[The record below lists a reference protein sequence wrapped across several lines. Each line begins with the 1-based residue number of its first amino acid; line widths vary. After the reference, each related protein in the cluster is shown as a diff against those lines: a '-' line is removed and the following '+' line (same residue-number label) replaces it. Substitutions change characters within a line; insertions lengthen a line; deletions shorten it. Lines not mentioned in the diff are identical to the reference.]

1 MARLR
6 KLLVTLGASLLITT
20 CAARPPHPSL
30 GPCAGANAH
39 PDGPIVCV
47 DDSSDV
53 LRVFPDSVKLHDV
66 VSNAKHLSPG
76 IVWFTKSGR
85 GDLEIRFKDETC
97 VRDMKCRGS
106 HCTAAAA
113 RLDSVQE
120 QKACKYEVFV
130 TGHKPLDPEVVI
142 VRCCISSD
150 LEPPGR

>member
-6 KLLVTLGASLLITT
+6 KLLVILGSAVFITT
-20 CAARPPHPSL
+20 CVSRPSHPGL
-30 GPCAGANAH
+30 GPCAGAKAH

-66 VSNAKHLSPG
+66 VSTAKHLSPG

-85 GDLEIRFKDETC
+85 GDLEIRFKDEAC
-97 VRDMKCRGS
+97 VRAVKCQGS
-106 HCTAAAA
+106 QCTGAAA

-120 QKACKYEVFV
+120 QRACKYDVFL

-150 LEPPGR
+150 ADGG